1 MMPETRLQNTR
12 EMLEEIAKHRGSK
25 VTAAQEFDPNVCTFT
40 QDPRNRA
47 VLVASS
53 GQPFA
58 CKTVFQ
64 TAGLKVRLFANDNF
78 LRIMLLHDLD
88 VEPFSLNRT
97 DRIQLLEP
105 AGEIVLGA
113 RKYPISTRSGSAPE
127 PHSGIFN
134 NADFLRLLETLNMGK
149 EDSLHVYANGLV
161 IYLLSP
167 SLERA
172 DRTIAAGASFLLQ
185 LPAEPQKVDL
195 QTLPA
200 NFSSLLPLVRAWG
213 TLDDEEREDRREKLP
228 RPALQAMVEQV
239 RPYLPAI
246 DSYLRQFGDAP
257 LSEAAV
263 ALGALAE
270 FVVETELFL
279 KR

>member
-1 MMPETRLQNTR
+1 MMPETSLQNAR

-40 QDPRNRA
+40 QDARNRA

-64 TAGLKVRLFANDNF
+64 TAGLKVRLGANDNF

-97 DRIQLLEP
+97 DRIQLLKP

-113 RKYPISTRSGSAPE
+113 RRYPISTRSGSAPE

-167 SLERA
+167 SMERA
-172 DRTIAAGASFLLQ
+172 DGTIAA
-185 LPAEPQKVDL
+185 
-195 QTLPA
+195 
-200 NFSSLLPLVRAWG
+200 
-213 TLDDEEREDRREKLP
+213 
-228 RPALQAMVEQV
+228 
-239 RPYLPAI
+239 
-246 DSYLRQFGDAP
+246 
-257 LSEAAV
+257 
-263 ALGALAE
+263 
-270 FVVETELFL
+270 
-279 KR
+279 